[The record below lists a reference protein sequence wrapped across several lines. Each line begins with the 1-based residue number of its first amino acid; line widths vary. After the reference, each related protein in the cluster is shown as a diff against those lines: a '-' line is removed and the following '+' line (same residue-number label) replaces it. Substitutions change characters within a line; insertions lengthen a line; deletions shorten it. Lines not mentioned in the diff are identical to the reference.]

1 LHFGGICRPD
11 IIILNRHERSGL
23 HEHVRSTSGRTEGHA
38 GHSQTEWDEQA
49 DDTSNRSPHFGCPK
63 RAKNFTDETPRQ
75 MIGVV
80 LDTNIV
86 VSANLSSD
94 GLEALLVSLALN
106 RKLGPSTL
114 ENFYP

>member
-1 LHFGGICRPD
+1 
-11 IIILNRHERSGL
+11 
-23 HEHVRSTSGRTEGHA
+23 
-38 GHSQTEWDEQA
+38 
-49 DDTSNRSPHFGCPK
+49 
-63 RAKNFTDETPRQ
+63 